1 MSKNITVIPLRYE
14 SSKTFHKSHGL
25 DFDRSDYDRYEKI
38 DELAMPLTGD
48 YSVYDPEIEGDE
60 KDTEEDCY
68 GNRINMLMAGQFVSI
83 YDANNFTDWDKACM
97 AFLKTLPPNTLCAI
111 YYH

>member
-14 SSKTFHKSHGL
+14 QSRTFYKSHGMS
-25 DFDRSDYDRYEKI
+25 FDWHDYDRYEKI

-48 YSVYDPEIEGDE
+48 YFVYDHDIEEGD
-60 KDTEEDCY
+60 KDTKEDCY
-68 GNRINMLMAGQFVSI
+68 GNIVKMLLAQQFISI
-83 YDANNFTDWDKACM
+83 YDATNFTDWDKACM
-97 AFLKTLPPNTLCAI
+97 AFLKELPPNTLCAI

>member
-14 SSKTFHKSHGL
+14 QSRTFYKSHGMS
-25 DFDRSDYDRYEKI
+25 FDWHDYDRYEKL

-48 YSVYDPEIEGDE
+48 YFVYDHDIEQSD
-60 KDTEEDCY
+60 KDTKTDPY
-68 GNRINMLMAGQFVSI
+68 GDPVRMMLVGQFIGI
-83 YDANNFTDWDKACM
+83 YDNEKFNWWDKACM
-97 AFLKTLPPNTLCAI
+97 AFLKELSPDTLCAI